1 MNLHFSF
8 LVAYLLTLL
17 FVSLLSSRRIKTQED
32 FSVAGRSL
40 NTFVLFGTL
49 LATWIGTGSIF
60 GNAEKVYRA
69 GIAAL
74 IIPAASLAGICI
86 LYLLAGRARGLRG
99 ITIQDLLE
107 KRYNAG
113 ARVLGSICLIIA
125 YTTIVSYQYRAAG
138 AILNLTL
145 PGLPLAWATLL
156 ISIFIALYTC
166 TAGMLSI
173 AKIGV
178 IQGITM
184 IVGIAIALPI
194 LFFKAG
200 GLEGMAATLPPSHFD
215 LLGPI
220 PFWESIGILLP
231 SFLLILGDANMYQ
244 RFFSARNEGT
254 ARKAVLWMLFGVAFM
269 EIGII
274 LTAWVASSLE
284 PNLVIHGRVIAFAA
298 KNHLPALLGAFM
310 LTTIMAIILS
320 TAGSYLLAPATCLV
334 RDIYQRFINTNASE
348 QTLVLML
355 RWSVIVLGAIAYLLS
370 LASDEFLTIALL
382 AYTIYGAGI
391 TPALIAAFY
400 WRRATSAGAMASILS
415 GTVVTLFWHIFQQ
428 QLGSL
433 GQVHAVIPAI
443 VASVTTLVFV
453 SLLTDTEDPAKIN
466 PFFAESDSTKQV

>member
-17 FVSLLSSRRIKTQED
+17 FVSLLASRQIKTQED

-60 GNAEKVYRA
+60 GNAEKTYRV
-69 GIAAL
+69 GIAAV
-74 IIPAASLAGICI
+74 IIPAAAMAGICI

-145 PGLPLAWATLL
+145 PDLPVTWATFL
-156 ISIFIALYTC
+156 ISVFIAFYTC
-166 TAGMLSI
+166 TAGMVSI

-184 IVGIAIALPI
+184 IAGIAIALPM
-194 LFFKAG
+194 LFLKAG

-254 ARKAVLWMLFGVAFM
+254 AKKAVLWMLFGVAFM

-274 LTAWVASSLE
+274 VTAWVASSLE
-284 PNLVIHGRVIAFAA
+284 PNLAIHGRVIAFAA
-298 KNHLPALLGAFM
+298 KNHLPDLLGAFM
-310 LTTIMAIILS
+310 LTTIMAIVLS

-348 QTLVLML
+348 RALVLML
-355 RWSVIVLGAIAYLLS
+355 RLSVLTLGAIAYLLS
-370 LASDEFLTIALL
+370 LASDEFLEIALL

-391 TPALIAAFY
+391 TPALIASFY

-415 GTVVTLFWHIFQQ
+415 GTMVTLFWHMFQQ
-428 QLGSL
+428 QLGPL
-433 GQVHAVIPAI
+433 GQIHAVVPAI
-443 VASVTTLVFV
+443 MASVSTLLIV
-453 SLLTDTEDPAKIN
+453 SLLTDTEDPAKTN
-466 PFFAESDSTKQV
+466 PFFAESDSKRRV